1 MLELWSSPN
10 VSRLWVALIGG
21 QRIALFLAAWGFCFW
36 SPGGHDCLK
45 VGRGTKNS
53 TFKGDVELW

>member
-1 MLELWSSPN
+1 MYPGC
-10 VSRLWVALIGG
+10 RVALIGG